1 VPDPP
6 TAGGCRRCRGRSGFV
21 FFDGDAA
28 TYVNNAYDTSFY
40 SANHYLLIMT
50 DAYNVSPAI
59 SSTDPTDAEVAARL
73 ALLAADHASVIT
85 SDWSAKSASVPASVA
100 DRS

>member
-1 VPDPP
+1 MKSRYDDATIRPW
-6 TAGGCRRCRGRSGFV
+6 FV

-40 SANHYLLIMT
+40 STNHYILIMT

-85 SDWSAKSASVPASVA
+85 SDWSAKSASVLASVA
-100 DRS
+100 TRN